1 MKTIKPKNNEEFKF
15 AALYCFNIINNP
27 EKRKQSLLRFCK
39 DNKILGTI
47 LLAKEGINGTIS
59 GSNENIDKIVQYL
72 RNWKEIDNIEVKY
85 SYSSQNGFYRMKV
98 KVKKEIVTMGKPSI
112 NPSVTK
118 GTYIE
123 PENWNKLISDENVV
137 VVDTRNTYETGVGK
151 FSGAIDPKT
160 KNFREFPHWA
170 DQFATNKLNKNKKI
184 AMYCTGGIRCEK
196 ASSYLKEKGFKNV
209 FHLKG
214 GILKYLETIP
224 INESRWEGECFVFD
238 QRVTVNHNLEKG
250 DFSQCYGCKMPL
262 SKKEVEDK
270 KYIKGVTCKYCFD
283 SLSKD
288 QKKRFSQRQKQ
299 IELSLSRGE
308 AHIGQTK
315 KQNKDF

>member
-27 EKRKQSLLRFCK
+27 EKKKQSLLRVCK
-39 DNKILGTI
+39 DNKIQGTI

-59 GSNENIDKIVQYL
+59 GSHESIDKTIQYL
-72 RNWKEIDNIEVKY
+72 RNWQEIDNIEVKY

-98 KVKKEIVTMGKPSI
+98 KVKQEIVTMGKPSI
-112 NPSVTK
+112 NPSNAR
-118 GTYIE
+118 GTYVE
-123 PENWNKLISDENVV
+123 PKNWNKLISDENVV
-137 VVDTRNTYETGVGK
+137 VIDTRNTYETGVGK
-151 FSGAIDPKT
+151 FTGSIDPKT
-160 KNFREFPHWA
+160 KNFREFPLWA
-170 DQFATNKLNKNKKI
+170 DQFAINKLNKNKKI

-214 GILKYLETIP
+214 GILKYLETVP
-224 INESRWEGECFVFD
+224 INKSRWEGECFVFD

-262 SKKEVEDK
+262 SKKEVENK

-283 SLSKD
+283 NLSND

-315 KQNKDF
+315 KIK

>member
-1 MKTIKPKNNEEFKF
+1 MKTIKTKNNEEFKF

-27 EKRKQSLLRFCK
+27 EKRKQSLLRVCK

-59 GSNENIDKIVQYL
+59 GSNKSIDKIVQYL

-85 SYSSQNGFYRMKV
+85 TYSSQNGFYRMKV
-98 KVKKEIVTMGKPSI
+98 KVKKEIVTMGKSSI
-112 NPSVTK
+112 NPSITK
-118 GTYIE
+118 GTYVE

-151 FSGAIDPKT
+151 FTGSIDPKT
-160 KNFREFPHWA
+160 KNFREFPFWA

-214 GILKYLETIP
+214 GILKYLETVP

-238 QRVTVNHNLEKG
+238 HRVTVNHNLEKG

-262 SKKEVEDK
+262 SKKEVK
-270 KYIKGVTCKYCFD
+270 IKN
-283 SLSKD
+283 
-288 QKKRFSQRQKQ
+288 
-299 IELSLSRGE
+299 I
-308 AHIGQTK
+308 
-315 KQNKDF
+315 

>member
-1 MKTIKPKNNEEFKF
+1 MNNNKFTIISFYQFKKIRNSEKVQII
-15 AALYCFNIINNP
+15 LKDLCF
-27 EKRKQSLLRFCK
+27 FH
-39 DNKILGTI
+39 KIKGTI
-47 LLAKEGINGTIS
+47 ILAKEGINGTIS
-59 GSNENIDKIVQYL
+59 GSNESIDKIVQYL

-98 KVKKEIVTMGKPSI
+98 KVKKEIVTIGKPYI
-112 NPSVTK
+112 NPSITK

-262 SKKEVEDK
+262 SKKEIEDK

-283 SLSKD
+283 NLSND

-315 KQNKDF
+315 KIK